1 MSAGLY
7 GEAIKALAHAA
18 HGAGTLPGA
27 DAVVVRLDNAY
38 CGDRI
43 ELALVMDA
51 GRIGALAHQTRG
63 CLLCRAAASL
73 VGLRAPGAS
82 MAQVEQAAA
91 ALQALLAGDTPP
103 AGAWD
108 ELALFGALREY
119 PVRHGCVAL
128 PLQALRQAIRTARG
142 EAA

>member
-1 MSAGLY
+1 MSADLY

-27 DAVVVRLDNAY
+27 DALVRLDNAY

-91 ALQALLAGDTPP
+91 ALEALLAGDTLP

-108 ELALFGALREY
+108 ELALFGPLRAY
-119 PVRHGCVAL
+119 PARHGCVGL
-128 PLQALRQAIRTARG
+128 PLQALRQAVRAAPG